1 MKKIDCTK
9 KCKKT
14 SMLKGSKYC
23 EGFAIYEDGEI
34 KYSCDKN
41 LNSATEKEVSFYN
54 CDFYDMEEYS
64 ECYKC
69 PLSCKKNKSKIR
81 KAKEA
86 QISEANR
93 ILDDIANTY
102 PVNPGAID
110 FARKNLD
117 NDLSDQD
124 KEAIKMVDMA
134 SNLLSRAMSGGKINA
149 SLIKIISE
157 AIKGQNK
164 KK

>member
-1 MKKIDCTK
+1 MKKINCTK

-14 SMLKGSKYC
+14 SMLKGSKFC
-23 EGFAIYEDGEI
+23 EGFAVYEDGKI
-34 KYSCDKN
+34 KYSCETN
-41 LNSATEKEVSFYN
+41 LQSATEKERSFYN

-64 ECYKC
+64 QCYKC

-81 KAKEA
+81 KSKEA

-102 PVNPGAID
+102 PVNPGAVE
-110 FARKNLD
+110 FARNNLD

-134 SNLLSRAMSGGKINA
+134 SNLLNRAMSGGKINA
-149 SLIKIISE
+149 PLIKIISE
-157 AIKGQNK
+157 AIRGQSRK
-164 KK
+164 K